1 MVRIDK
7 MYFTLRET
15 AARWELAME
24 DLGYLAE
31 NGDLRVSTRLEGAYL
46 ERGTIEIERGQ
57 EFRIPHEQEWFS
69 GIIDLR
75 RRDAYHIFREG
86 IAELVYFHAEGDEYA
101 AVIEPTPSVVVR
113 LDHLVVRRDERNRIE
128 AVHESAGH
136 TVAEGIGFQHSLDY
150 RNVRVGTTELALGA
164 VQAEVIAPATP
175 GRALRKS
182 VVRREVAPVR
192 RRRDLAAHVGH
203 LQVAEAV
210 AAADQVRWPRPVPAA
225 PEAGVILCGLVA
237 AFSPIPHRSHNV
249 LPKLLILR

>member
-7 MYFTLRET
+7 HYFDAGRSLGPLGLRIG
-15 AARWELAME
+15 

-31 NGDLRVSTRLEGAYL
+31 NGDLRVSTRLEGAHL

-113 LDHLVVRRDERNRIE
+113 LDHLVVRRDERDRIE
-128 AVHESAGH
+128 AS
-136 TVAEGIGFQHSLDY
+136 T
-150 RNVRVGTTELALGA
+150 
-164 VQAEVIAPATP
+164 QAP
-175 GRALRKS
+175 GRRSPKALAS
-182 VVRREVAPVR
+182 SIRRTTAMSALARSRWRWGRSKR
-192 RRRDLAAHVGH
+192 R
-203 LQVAEAV
+203 
-210 AAADQVRWPRPVPAA
+210 
-225 PEAGVILCGLVA
+225 
-237 AFSPIPHRSHNV
+237 
-249 LPKLLILR
+249 

>member
-1 MVRIDK
+1 
-7 MYFTLRET
+7 
-15 AARWELAME
+15 ME

-113 LDHLVVRRDERNRIE
+113 LDHLVVRRDERDRIE

-136 TVAEGIGFQHSLDY
+136 TVAEGIGFQHSADY
-150 RNVRVGTTELALGA
+150 RNVRLGTIEMALGA
-164 VQAEVIAPATP
+164 VQAQVIRLLHQA
-175 GRALRKS
+175 ALSDNPWCDGKS
-182 VVRREVAPVR
+182 
-192 RRRDLAAHVGH
+192 L
-203 LQVAEAV
+203 LS
-210 AAADQVRWPRPVPAA
+210 
-225 PEAGVILCGLVA
+225 EAGATSMRMSDVLKSQKQWRQLI
-237 AFSPIPHRSHNV
+237 RSDGRGRYQ
-249 LPKLLILR
+249 LRLKPE

>member
-136 TVAEGIGFQHSLDY
+136 TVAESIGFQHSLDY

-164 VQAEVIAPATP
+164 VQAEVTRLLHQAALSGSPWCDGKSLLSDAGATSLRMSDVFKSQKRWRQLIESD
-175 GRALRKS
+175 GRGRYQLRPK
-182 VVRREVAPVR
+182 
-192 RRRDLAAHVGH
+192 
-203 LQVAEAV
+203 
-210 AAADQVRWPRPVPAA
+210 
-225 PEAGVILCGLVA
+225 PE
-237 AFSPIPHRSHNV
+237 
-249 LPKLLILR
+249 